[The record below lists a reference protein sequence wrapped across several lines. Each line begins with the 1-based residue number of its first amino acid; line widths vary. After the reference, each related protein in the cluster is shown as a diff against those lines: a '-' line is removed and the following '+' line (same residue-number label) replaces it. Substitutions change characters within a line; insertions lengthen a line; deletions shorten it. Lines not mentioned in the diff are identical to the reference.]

1 MNLPIKQSADYIKIL
16 LDKTCDNRSL
26 TLTIFRKLF
35 EELPEQISA
44 IKDALDSRQY
54 ALAWLITHK
63 LHGSVSFCGLTDLQ
77 ESACA
82 LENSLI
88 NHDHKAANH
97 HFLIL
102 QQGMMNLIHHQTAI
116 LADLAN
122 NSEQ

>member
-1 MNLPIKQSADYIKIL
+1 MNLPTKHSADYIKIL
-16 LDKTCDNRSL
+16 LDKTYGNRSL

-44 IKDALDSRQY
+44 IKNALDDRQY
-54 ALAWLITHK
+54 VLARLITHK
-63 LHGSVSFCGLTDLQ
+63 LHGSVGFCGLIDLQ
-77 ESACA
+77 KPACA
-82 LENSLI
+82 LESSLL
-88 NHDHKAANH
+88 NHDYEAANH

-102 QQGMMNLIHHQTAI
+102 QQGILNFIRHQTAI

>member
-1 MNLPIKQSADYIKIL
+1 MNLPRKHSVDYIKIL
-16 LDKTCDNRSL
+16 LDKTCGNRLL
-26 TLTIFRKLF
+26 TLTIFGKLF

-44 IKDALDSRQY
+44 IKDTLDSRQY
-54 ALAWLITHK
+54 ALARLIAHK

-88 NHDHKAANH
+88 KHDHEAANR

-102 QQGMMNLIHHQTAI
+102 QQGILNLIRHKTVI